1 VAFGLTVLLLLFFM
15 SRRREEEYGHFKILL
30 LCWAFVV
37 LFFPYFRSFGH
48 PAPLSSRYT
57 IVVLPA
63 LLLAAG
69 RGLEEIREAPV
80 KLFLSLSLAVMSLV
94 GIFLTNGNTYQR
106 PSKQQFRQA
115 AQYVIGHDP
124 QKKYPIRP
132 RSSVCGATSGTAGF
146 QGSGC
151 WRDHLRR

>member
-1 VAFGLTVLLLLFFM
+1 MAFGLTVLLLLFFM